1 MMGIMGDVLFVVWRE
16 SVEALLVIGILY
28 AWLRRQP
35 EAGQGLRYLWLGVGL
50 GLGAA
55 VLLGTMV
62 LKAASLLDGD
72 SGEIF
77 QIAMVL
83 FASALIVQ
91 MVCWMRRHGRTLKA
105 ELEQGMQRNLA
116 SHNWWGMVVV
126 IVIAI
131 AREGSETVIFLYG
144 LGVQQ
149 QGGGLLSFVFSAL
162 VGLGLA
168 FATFA
173 LLQAGTRVLS
183 WRTFFR
189 FSEAMLLLLAAA
201 LLTTGVE
208 KLVSLGWLPGLVDP
222 LWDSSWLL
230 DDSTTTGGLVAA
242 LTGYRA
248 HPALTMLI
256 AYVAYWGVVSWLL
269 RAPALSGKA
278 PSQVAAARG

>member
-1 MMGIMGDVLFVVWRE
+1 MMGDVLFVVWRE
-16 SVEALLVIGILY
+16 SVEALLIIGILY
-28 AWLRRQP
+28 AWLRRRP
-35 EAGQGLRYLWLGVGL
+35 DAAHGMRYLWIGVGL
-50 GLGAA
+50 GIGAA
-55 VLLGTMV
+55 VLLGAMV
-62 LKAASLLDGD
+62 LKAASVLDGD
-72 SGEIF
+72 SGEVF

-105 ELEQGMQRNLA
+105 ELEQGMQQNLA
-116 SHNWWGMVVV
+116 SHNWWGMVAV

-149 QGGGLLSFVFSAL
+149 QGGGLLNFVFSAL
-162 VGLGLA
+162 TGLALA

-222 LWDSSWLL
+222 LWDSAWLL

-256 AYVAYWGVVSWLL
+256 AYAAYWAIVTWLL
-269 RAPALSGKA
+269 RSPAVTPARSG
-278 PSQVAAARG
+278 QVAAARG

>member
-1 MMGIMGDVLFVVWRE
+1 MMGDVLFVVWRE

-35 EAGQGLRYLWLGVGL
+35 DAGRGLQYLWIGVGL
-50 GLGAA
+50 GFGAA
-55 VLLGTMV
+55 LVLGTAV
-62 LKAASLLDGD
+62 LKAASVLDGD

-83 FASALIVQ
+83 FAAVLIVQ
-91 MVCWMRRHGRTLKA
+91 MVCWMRRHGRTLKT

-116 SHNWWGMVVV
+116 THNWWGMVAVV
-126 IVIAI
+126 VIAI

-149 QGGGLLSFVFSAL
+149 QGGGLFTFLLSAA

-168 FATFA
+168 LATFV

-208 KLVSLGWLPGLVDP
+208 RLVSLGWLPGLVDP
-222 LWDSSWLL
+222 LWDSAWLL
-230 DDSTTTGGLVAA
+230 DDSTTAGGLVAA

-248 HPALTMLI
+248 HPALTMLL
-256 AYVAYWGVVSWLL
+256 AYVVYWAGVAWLL
-269 RAPALSGKA
+269 RTPASANGAPVR
-278 PSQVAAARG
+278 VAAARG